1 MHIPENY
8 LSPSTCAVMAAAM
21 VPVWTYSVKKVKE
34 EIPKVKM
41 PLLGIGAA
49 FSFLGMMF
57 NIPLPGGTTGHAV
70 GGTLIAILTGSPSA
84 GCIAVT
90 IALLIQALLFG
101 DGGILAFGANCF
113 NMAFI
118 LPFLGFAI
126 YKLIWEKTGKRKLAA
141 GIGSYIGINAAAFCA
156 AIEFGIQP
164 LLFTDAAGKAL
175 YCPYPLTI
183 SIPAM
188 MIGHLTLFGI
198 AEIVLTTAILAF
210 VEKISPETLDTK
222 STQAVLGVLSK
233 LKWKEGKDRCLSA
246 SPSLKLCYTFLYILL
261 TACSKNY
268 VFSLIMAGGT
278 ILILATYPAETMK
291 QILSGTFGAVLFSA
305 LILLPAVFIGNPQI
319 LLIITTKVFV
329 SVTLIGILSAG
340 TSWNKLTA
348 SLRSFHIPDI
358 FIFTLD
364 ITLKYIAV
372 LGEICMEI
380 LTSLRLRSVGQNR
393 KKAQSFSGILGIS
406 FLKSREMAEEMY
418 AAMCCRGFVGEY
430 KTQKTSTFRKQD
442 ILSLLLMIGVT
453 GIFIYFEGLWK

>member
-41 PLLGIGAA
+41 PLLGIG
-49 FSFLGMMF
+49 
-57 NIPLPGGTTGHAV
+57 
-70 GGTLIAILTGSPSA
+70 
-84 GCIAVT
+84 
-90 IALLIQALLFG
+90 ALLIQALLFG

-210 VEKISPETLDTK
+210 VEKISPETLEEK
-222 STQAVLGVLSK
+222 PAQ
-233 LKWKEGKDRCLSA
+233 SA
-246 SPSLKLCYTFLYILL
+246 FKPLYILMAVL
-261 TACSKNY
+261 IIFTPLGLLASGTAWGEWGVEEMASLVSNGKALGY
-268 VFSLIMAGGT
+268 TPAGMEKGFSLAFPGLLYGRNAG
-278 ILILATYPAETMK
+278 MD
-291 QILSGTFGAVLFSA
+291 
-305 LILLPAVFIGNPQI
+305 
-319 LLIITTKVFV
+319 
-329 SVTLIGILSAG
+329 
-340 TSWNKLTA
+340 
-348 SLRSFHIPDI
+348 R
-358 FIFTLD
+358 
-364 ITLKYIAV
+364 
-372 LGEICMEI
+372 
-380 LTSLRLRSVGQNR
+380 
-393 KKAQSFSGILGIS
+393 
-406 FLKSREMAEEMY
+406 
-418 AAMCCRGFVGEY
+418 
-430 KTQKTSTFRKQD
+430 
-442 ILSLLLMIGVT
+442 
-453 GIFIYFEGLWK
+453 IYFICSCWRSDYCYLL

>member
-210 VEKISPETLDTK
+210 VEKI
-222 STQAVLGVLSK
+222 
-233 LKWKEGKDRCLSA
+233 
-246 SPSLKLCYTFLYILL
+246 
-261 TACSKNY
+261 
-268 VFSLIMAGGT
+268 
-278 ILILATYPAETMK
+278 
-291 QILSGTFGAVLFSA
+291 
-305 LILLPAVFIGNPQI
+305 
-319 LLIITTKVFV
+319 
-329 SVTLIGILSAG
+329 
-340 TSWNKLTA
+340 
-348 SLRSFHIPDI
+348 
-358 FIFTLD
+358 
-364 ITLKYIAV
+364 
-372 LGEICMEI
+372 
-380 LTSLRLRSVGQNR
+380 
-393 KKAQSFSGILGIS
+393 
-406 FLKSREMAEEMY
+406 
-418 AAMCCRGFVGEY
+418 
-430 KTQKTSTFRKQD
+430 
-442 ILSLLLMIGVT
+442 
-453 GIFIYFEGLWK
+453 